1 MTLLTPRQTAT
12 LRDWFVPDQPGPLVG
27 LHVIQTGNGACFADR
42 WPHPRAV
49 LMDIAGNY
57 ALAGEPD
64 ALIPDHL
71 RRQIAGFVDA
81 PARFVPLLQATF
93 SIVHVR
99 KRVIFALETA
109 PRFSF
114 PQEHLIRRLALA
126 DTYHLWGLSPEVAW
140 IGKSWGSPTGL
151 ATSGYAW
158 GAFVQG
164 HLVSVA
170 CTFFLGQQ
178 YEDIGVVTEPEY
190 RGLGLSVAC
199 AGALCAEIQAR
210 GRRPSWSTAPEN
222 IASVRVAE
230 KLGFAVQRRDC
241 LYVVGSAVRM
251 ISPSGLKGSRP
262 LRLLRRFA
270 SVAKMIQHSYRLL
283 VTRLL

>member
-1 MTLLTPRQTAT
+1 MVLLTPSQTAT

-27 LHVIQTGNGACFADR
+27 LHVLQTGNGACFADR

-49 LMDIAGNY
+49 LTDIAGNY
-57 ALAGEPD
+57 ALTGKPD

-71 RRQIAGFVDA
+71 RRRITGFVDA

-93 SIVHVR
+93 SSVR
-99 KRVIFALETA
+99 VWERVIFALETA

-114 PQEHLIRRLALA
+114 PKGLLIRRLALA

-140 IGKSWGSPTGL
+140 IGTTWGSPTGL

-158 GAFVQG
+158 GAFAEG
-164 HLVSVA
+164 CLVSVA
-170 CTFFLGQQ
+170 CTFFVGQA
-178 YEDIGVVTEPEY
+178 YEDIGVVTEPEW
-190 RGLGLSVAC
+190 RGWGLSVAC
-199 AGALCAEIQAR
+199 AGALCEDIQAR

-222 IASVRVAE
+222 TASVRVAE

-241 LYVVGSAVRM
+241 LYVVGS
-251 ISPSGLKGSRP
+251 
-262 LRLLRRFA
+262 
-270 SVAKMIQHSYRLL
+270 SVPEPAHRQ
-283 VTRLL
+283 VA